1 MAEEKKPNVLVLG
14 GCGFIGRNFV
24 KFLVDNKLAENI
36 RVVDKSLPAIS
47 NLNAEHKKAFEEK
60 NVQFV
65 QGDLTRDDHVAK
77 AFKDQKFEY
86 VINLCGETRFGLMEE
101 EYKKKCLESAVKC
114 GKAAIEHKVKKFVDV
129 STGQIYE
136 PDPKHPV
143 GEDGKIA
150 PWTIL
155 AKYRLEAEKELQ
167 KLAGL
172 PLVILRPA
180 YVYGPGDLTSI
191 TPRIVCAAV
200 YQDRK
205 EKMKFL
211 WEKTLK
217 LNTVHVLDVC
227 AALWHTATKSA
238 AGSIFNLADE
248 SDADQGVING
258 YLGEI
263 FGIKVGFL
271 GSMLSQLAG
280 LKLSA
285 VAEEAN
291 DKHVPGWTELCR
303 KHKITN
309 TPLSPYIDVE
319 LLKNNGMSINGGKI
333 VKDGFKYKYPKV
345 TKEALQSVVE
355 SFIAQGIFPPVLQ
368 KPAA

>member
-1 MAEEKKPNVLVLG
+1 MAAAEEKKPNVLVLG

-24 KFLVDNKLAENI
+24 KFLVDNKLAESI
-36 RVVDKSLPAIS
+36 RVVDKNLPAIAYLS
-47 NLNAEHKKAFEEK
+47 AEHKKAFDEK
-60 NVQFV
+60 SVQFI

-77 AFKDQKFEY
+77 AYKDVKFDY

-114 GKAAIEHKVKKFVDV
+114 AKAAVENKVKKFVEV

-136 PDPKHPV
+136 PGDRPV
-143 GEDGKIA
+143 GEEGKMG
-150 PWTIL
+150 PWTVL
-155 AKYRLEAEKELQ
+155 AKYRLEAEKELA
-167 KLAGL
+167 KIAGL
-172 PLVILRPA
+172 PLVIVRPA

-227 AALWHTATKSA
+227 AALWHCATKSS
-238 AGSIFNLADE
+238 AGAVYNLADE
-248 SDADQGVING
+248 SGADQGTVNG
-258 YLGEI
+258 FLGEI
-263 FGIKVGFL
+263 FGIEIGFM
-271 GSMLSQLAG
+271 GSMVSQLAK
-280 LKLSA
+280 LNLSA

-291 DKHVPGWTELCR
+291 DKHVPGWTELCK
-303 KHKITN
+303 KHNITN
-309 TPLSPYIDVE
+309 TPLSPYIDKE
-319 LLKNNGMSINGGKI
+319 LLKNNGMNI
-333 VKDGFKYKYPKV
+333 DGSAITRAGFRYAHPRL
-345 TKEALQSVVE
+345 TKEALQAVVE
-355 SFIAQGIFPPVLQ
+355 SYIAQGIFPPVL
-368 KPAA
+368 KRKE